1 MKDIGSLFGDKEKA
15 RFARFVFA
23 LLFAAVMLTMALGTA
38 WSTRDF
44 IEESQVV
51 PGRVLKLNAGGS
63 HPQITFVTREGE
75 EVSYPQG
82 GYIYNMAVGQ
92 NVHVRYITGRAARS
106 ACIDK
111 IGALWASTLTLGA
124 MGAVALLL
132 ALTSW
137 PRKRS

>member
-63 HPQITFVTREGE
+63 HPIGPSEPVPPPILSVMTFA
-75 EVSYPQG
+75 P
-82 GYIYNMAVGQ
+82 
-92 NVHVRYITGRAARS
+92 
-106 ACIDK
+106 
-111 IGALWASTLTLGA
+111 GATP
-124 MGAVALLL
+124 V
-132 ALTSW
+132 
-137 PRKRS
+137 